1 MKRTVACILMTVVI
15 LLSLLVPTGAQT
27 TSEEP
32 SGVEPIPEPYRN
44 SVALWSA
51 DESFGGQFEIDTQNQ
66 LEGLGCASVDL
77 SVPEGKH
84 VAQRSIEPVDAT
96 GLDTLEFDIYLS
108 DTGII
113 PLFVTALRMGD
124 LEIASKKEGKIAALH
139 LDLQRLFSI
148 VHQSEPQIGWNH
160 VIIPFEKMSV
170 YYGEIDYS
178 CLNHISM
185 CWVKYENVPQDTI
198 LKFDNFRL
206 TDRQAVAKEQKEQGE
221 NEELKYV
228 MQLAVQ
234 HAELLADMQRFSH
247 ASMEFPEEFITN
259 PSLDPAPLLQKYEEL
274 HSQYRAIPTG
284 DRQLL
289 NQYFDYYYDMRRGI
303 SNVEQYARAQAAFPY
318 INDII
323 AQVRSLAQYTEESR
337 LTRANYRSIC
347 DQVEK
352 LNEEIDALTTS
363 LRGALAQQGY
373 IATLKDVEKV
383 VRRHTH
389 RYARLPDE
397 ASLAHAATCTQGALY
412 YKQCELCGALDKT
425 TFESGEPTGHTPISD
440 FPFSAG
446 ERGHGPM
453 CRDCLV
459 FLDPEAHDFTDWEI
473 LSEATPTQD
482 GVSKRRC
489 LTCTYVET
497 QTLNYVAPEV
507 PDEPE
512 PDEPS
517 DKGCSAVL
525 PGGVG
530 LCLVLIVPAAAVLR
544 KKKK

>member
-1 MKRTVACILMTVVI
+1 MKRVLAMILVI
-15 LLSLLVPTGAQT
+15 MVLLLSLSVPAGAQT
-27 TSEEP
+27 SNEDP
-32 SGVEPIPEPYRN
+32 PVVEPIPEPYRK
-44 SVALWSA
+44 SVALWGA

-66 LEGLGCASVDL
+66 VEGLGCASVDL

-84 VAQRSIEPVDAT
+84 VAQRSIDPVDAT

-108 DTGII
+108 DTNII
-113 PLFVTALRMGD
+113 RLFVTALRMGD
-124 LEIASKKEGKIAALH
+124 LEIASKKGGKLGALH
-139 LDLQRLFSI
+139 LDLQRLFSFI
-148 VHQSEPQIGWNH
+148 HQSEPEIGWNH

-178 CLNHISM
+178 SLNHISM
-185 CWVKYENVPQDTI
+185 CWVKYEDVPQDTI

-206 TDRQAVAKEQKEQGE
+206 TDRQAVAKEQKEQSE

-234 HAELLADMQRFSH
+234 HAELLADMQRFSQ
-247 ASMEFPEEFITN
+247 ASGEFPEEYITN
-259 PSLDPAPLLQKYEEL
+259 PSLDPAPLLQQYEEL
-274 HSQYRAIPTG
+274 FSQYQDLPSDDQR
-284 DRQLL
+284 LL

-303 SNVEQYARAQAAFPY
+303 SNVEHYARAQAAFPY
-318 INDII
+318 IKDII
-323 AQVRSLAQYTEESR
+323 GQVRSLAQYTEESR

-347 DQVEK
+347 DKVEK

-397 ASLAHAATCTQGALY
+397 ASLAHAATCTRGALY

-425 TFESGEPTGHTPISD
+425 TFESGKPTGHTPISD

-459 FLDPEAHDFTDWEI
+459 FLDLEAHDFTDWNI

-482 GVSKRRC
+482 GISERRC

-497 QTLNYVAPEV
+497 QTLSYVAPEV
-507 PDEPE
+507 PDEP
-512 PDEPS
+512 DAPS
-517 DKGCSAVL
+517 DKGCSAAL
-525 PGGVG
+525 PGGAG
-530 LCLVLIVPAAAVLR
+530 LCFVLIVPAAAVLR